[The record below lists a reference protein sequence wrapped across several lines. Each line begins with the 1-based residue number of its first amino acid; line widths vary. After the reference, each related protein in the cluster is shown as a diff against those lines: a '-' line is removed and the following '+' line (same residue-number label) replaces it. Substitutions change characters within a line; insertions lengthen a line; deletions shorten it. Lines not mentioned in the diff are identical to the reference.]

1 MKTTMHFHIETIEYM
16 IARHMW
22 YIAKKKKKVATD
34 LPVLVACSL
43 INDFATTSVR
53 R

>member
-1 MKTTMHFHIETIEYM
+1 MKTTMHFYIEPIEYM

-22 YIAKKKKKVATD
+22 YIEKKKKMATD
-34 LPVLVACSL
+34 LPVLVARSL
-43 INDFATTSVR
+43 INDFATTLVR